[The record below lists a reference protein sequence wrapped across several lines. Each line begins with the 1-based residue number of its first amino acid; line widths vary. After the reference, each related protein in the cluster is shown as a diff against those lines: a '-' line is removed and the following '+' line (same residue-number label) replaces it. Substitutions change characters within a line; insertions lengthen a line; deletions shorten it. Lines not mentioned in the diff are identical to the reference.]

1 MTGRIS
7 QKKTLGIASAMEA
20 SARYSGQGVVSDGLR
35 RRPGSSTVF
44 PKCELTLLILVQV
57 SYTLLTRA
65 AAVRLVPVAL
75 LHS

>member
-1 MTGRIS
+1 
-7 QKKTLGIASAMEA
+7 
-20 SARYSGQGVVSDGLR
+20 VSDGLR